1 MGVEMDWMFPPT
13 ITNPWGESKF
23 NLSCLT
29 VLDQFFTSQA
39 SSPTKPSPASFTLLK
54 ALGLRWW
61 KRWRNDHRT
70 LSDTWKTTSGG
81 QGTWDSGRAT
91 PAHHRSPPSLPGKW
105 CQNVL
110 FFPTRHVKSCQEILW
125 CWKILEHWK
134 SLKTSWISLKGTSD
148 TSVWLLVQHG
158 FARNVGRPSFFGFW
172 GPHHGR
178 FQRATVGSGSHLE
191 TTAARGPGKLS

>member
-1 MGVEMDWMFPPT
+1 M
-13 ITNPWGESKF
+13 
-23 NLSCLT
+23 
-29 VLDQFFTSQA
+29 LDRAWPIFHFTSQQSYQA
-39 SSPTKPSPASFTLLK
+39 LTSSPSPSLRRWASV
-54 ALGLRWW
+54 GE
-61 KRWRNDHRT
+61 NDGEMTTGHCRT
-70 LSDTWKTTSGG
+70 PWKTTSGG

-158 FARNVGRPSFFGFW
+158 FARNVGRPPFFGFW

>member
-1 MGVEMDWMFPPT
+1 MFPPT

-29 VLDQFFTSQA
+29 VVDQFFTSQA
-39 SSPTKPSPASFTLLK
+39 SYRPSPHQQSFTLLR

-70 LSDTWKTTSGG
+70 LSDTVKNDVRRPRDLGFWTSNTSSSSVAAKPSREMVPKCALSFSNTT
-81 QGTWDSGRAT
+81 
-91 PAHHRSPPSLPGKW
+91 
-105 CQNVL
+105 CQVM
-110 FFPTRHVKSCQEILW
+110 SIILW

-148 TSVWLLVQHG
+148 TMWYQCLVSCPTWFCSKCWKTFVLRLL
-158 FARNVGRPSFFGFW
+158 RSSPW
-172 GPHHGR
+172 P
-178 FQRATVGSGSHLE
+178 
-191 TTAARGPGKLS
+191 LSKSNGG

>member
-70 LSDTWKTTSGG
+70 LSDTVKNDVRRPRDLGFWTSNTSSSSVAAKPSREMVPKCALFSNTTCQVMSRNFVMLKDFGTLEIIENILDITERNQWYQCLASCPTWFCSKCWKTFVLRLLRSSPWPLSKSNGG
-81 QGTWDSGRAT
+81 
-91 PAHHRSPPSLPGKW
+91 
-105 CQNVL
+105 
-110 FFPTRHVKSCQEILW
+110 
-125 CWKILEHWK
+125 
-134 SLKTSWISLKGTSD
+134 
-148 TSVWLLVQHG
+148 
-158 FARNVGRPSFFGFW
+158 
-172 GPHHGR
+172 
-178 FQRATVGSGSHLE
+178 
-191 TTAARGPGKLS
+191 